1 MITRRTLI
9 AGSVAVAGAASAAPL
24 AKRVVTSEQA
34 IGPFYPVIRPADHDA
49 DLTRVKGRSGMA
61 TGQPIQVVGW
71 VADLY
76 GNPIR
81 NAQIELWQCN
91 AAGRYDHP
99 GDRANPAALDPNFQ
113 GFARLAT
120 DRDGQFKFRSIK
132 PKDYDT
138 PIGRRTP
145 HIHFD
150 IRSHRER
157 LITQMYFAG
166 EELNSTDT
174 LLKAASSRESVIAEA
189 IDRLSADPQALAFRW
204 TVVLGIGGAKPAR
217 PG

>member
-1 MITRRTLI
+1 MLVTRRHLVVG
-9 AGSVAVAGAASAAPL
+9 AAAVAGVSAARAQTL
-24 AKRVVTSEQA
+24 TATSAQDL
-34 IGPFYPVIRPADHDA
+34 GPFYPMLRPADHDA
-49 DLTRVKGRSGMA
+49 DLTRVKGRKGIA
-61 TGQPIQVVGW
+61 AGHPIQVIGRIV
-71 VADLY
+71 DLH

-81 NAQIELWQCN
+81 NAEVELWQCN

-99 GDRANPAALDPNFQ
+99 GDRGNPAALDPNFQ

-120 DRDGQFKFRSIK
+120 NRDGEFRFRSIK

-150 IRSHRER
+150 IRGHSER
-157 LITQMYFAG
+157 LVTQMYFPG
-166 EELNSTDT
+166 EPLNDSDF
-174 LLKAASSRESVIAEA
+174 LLKNAAPKQSVIAEA

-204 TVVLGIGGAKPAR
+204 NVVLAQG
-217 PG
+217 

>member
-1 MITRRTLI
+1 MIVTRRHLI
-9 AGSVAVAGAASAAPL
+9 VGAAAVASFSAARTQKL
-24 AKRVVTSEQA
+24 VATSAQYL
-34 IGPFYPVIRPADHDA
+34 GPFYPVVQPADHDA
-49 DLTRVKGRSGMA
+49 DLTRVKGRSGTVM
-61 TGQPIQVVGW
+61 GQPINIIGRVV
-71 VADLY
+71 DLA

-81 NAQIELWQCN
+81 NAQVEFWQCN

-120 DRDGQFKFRSIK
+120 DGDGQFKFRSVK

-150 IRSHRER
+150 IRGRSER
-157 LITQMYFAG
+157 LVTQMYFPG
-166 EELNSTDT
+166 EPLNDIDF
-174 LLKAASSRESVIAEA
+174 LLKNAAPRDSVIAEA
-189 IDRLSADPQALAFRW
+189 IDPLSGDPEARAFRW
-204 TVVLGIGGAKPAR
+204 TVVLGVG
-217 PG
+217 

>member
-1 MITRRTLI
+1 MHVTRRHLVVG
-9 AGSVAVAGAASAAPL
+9 AAAVASVSAARAQKLIP
-24 AKRVVTSEQA
+24 TTGQEM
-34 IGPFYPVIRPADHDA
+34 GPFYPRVRPADHDA
-49 DLTRVKGRSGMA
+49 DLTRVRGRSGTA
-61 TGQPIQVVGW
+61 RGQAINVIGRIV
-71 VADLY
+71 DLR

-81 NAQIELWQCN
+81 NAQVELWQCN

-120 DRDGQFKFRSIK
+120 DRDGQFKLRSVK

-150 IRSHRER
+150 IAGRHDR
-157 LITQMYFAG
+157 LVTQMYFPG
-166 EELNSTDT
+166 EPLNEVDF
-174 LLKAASSRESVIAEA
+174 LLRDSDNKQSLIAEG
-189 IDRLSADPQALAFRW
+189 IDRLSGDPQALAFRW
-204 TVVLGIGGAKPAR
+204 TVVLGLV
-217 PG
+217 